1 MISHLAL
8 RFSLACCQYQ
18 ARFLKAL
25 PTLCI
30 MTLTFLLAAPA
41 HSWDALGH
49 ERSAALV
56 FDQLTGQE
64 QDYWVAVLHHHPRFA
79 EDFLS
84 AMPEQLRDADNKD
97 QQRWLFAR
105 AGYWPDI
112 ARGIPDAARAQ
123 FNHPNWHWIDGR
135 WVRSDVPLQGNV
147 YLDGASLPDI
157 NGPSD
162 SQIRDS
168 MLSDNVLT
176 ALVSAQSTIKQPLD
190 SANAQQQAEL
200 AIALCWYLHLG
211 ADIHQPLH
219 AGASY
224 HRTHFPEGDRGGN
237 LVRLT
242 ARGNLHSL
250 WDQALRGSSWEQLK
264 SVFEQLDLQPSAQ
277 GFKPGTWL
285 QESREFLHADVYTVP
300 IKNQVLETPAN
311 TDGVTVSIEDDYR
324 NRMQEISLQRVA
336 LSAARLAEALKAM
349 GLP

>member
-1 MISHLAL
+1 MFAHLTPRPSPA
-8 RFSLACCQYQ
+8 RCQYQ
-18 ARFLKAL
+18 ACFLKAL
-25 PTLCI
+25 PALCI
-30 MTLTFLLAAPA
+30 MALTFLLSAPA

-56 FDQLTGQE
+56 FDQLTEQE
-64 QDYWVAVLHHHPRFA
+64 QDYWVAVLRHHPRFA

-84 AMPEQLRDADNKD
+84 AMPERLRDADNKD

-135 WVRSDVPLQGNV
+135 WVRADVPLQGNV
-147 YLDGASLPDI
+147 YLDGTFLPDI

-162 SQIRDS
+162 SRIRES
-168 MLSDNVLT
+168 RLSDNVLT
-176 ALVSAQSTIKQPLD
+176 ALITSESILKQPLD

-224 HRTHFPEGDRGGN
+224 HGTHFPEGDRGGN
-237 LVRLT
+237 MVRLAT
-242 ARGNLHSL
+242 RGNLHSL
-250 WDQALRGSSWEQLK
+250 WDQALRGSSWEQLL
-264 SVFEQLDLQPSAQ
+264 SVFEQLDPQPSAQ
-277 GFKPGTWL
+277 GFIPGTWL
-285 QESREFLHADVYTVP
+285 LESREFLHADVYTAP

-311 TDGVTVSIEDDYR
+311 TDEVTVSIEDDYR

-336 LSAARLAEALKAM
+336 LSAARLAGALKAM